1 MINGLWLEDDSLA
14 RDAAFA
20 DALTA
25 GMKRFVRLL
34 EARHLD
40 VSAVTQAPLRKRL
53 AAAKPRK

>member
-1 MINGLWLEDDSLA
+1 MTPWP

-20 DALTA
+20 DALAA

-53 AAAKPRK
+53 AAAKPRR